1 VINSIDPKDKNPSAI
16 PRISNETQ
24 GMDLTNSER
33 QTLLEFFPEGLIAID
48 LETTGLSPLVDRI
61 IEIAAFKITKN
72 GDSIFTTLIN
82 PEIPIPP
89 HTTAIHNIT
98 NEMIIGAPKLI
109 EVLAELKEFLSER
122 PIVAHN
128 AKFDLGFIVMGLQ
141 REKIKLSSAS
151 IYCSCKISRA
161 IHKEAPNHKLGTL
174 VKELNIPL
182 VNHHRA
188 LDDAYASLK
197 IFIHALEKLKS
208 NRTSEQRKVDLKTHG
223 LVFSLDQFSETK
235 AEELPPH
242 LEELNKLVKE
252 AAVIEIKYTGGTHKH
267 QFRPVKLTSLLNTP
281 DGNILYA
288 RCLLSDI
295 YKSFKLKKISALRH
309 PSAEQIQQW
318 LLKK

>member
-1 VINSIDPKDKNPSAI
+1 MINSDGKSIHSIA
-16 PRISNETQ
+16 RISNDTK
-24 GMDLTNSER
+24 GMDLTNAER
-33 QTLLEFFPEGLIAID
+33 QTVLEFFPDGLIAID

-61 IEIAAFKITKN
+61 IEIAAFKVTKD
-72 GDSIFTTLIN
+72 GDSIYSTLID

-89 HTTAIHNIT
+89 HTTDIHNIT
-98 NEMIIGAPKLI
+98 NEMVIGAPKLI
-109 EVLAELKEFLSER
+109 DVLSELKEFLGEQ

-141 REKIKLSSAS
+141 REKMKLSSAL
-151 IYCSCKISRA
+151 IYCSCKMARVT
-161 IHKEAPNHKLGTL
+161 HKEVQNHKLGTL
-174 VKELNIPL
+174 VQELNIPL

-197 IFIHALEKLKS
+197 IFIHGLERLRPNK
-208 NRTSEQRKVDLKTHG
+208 TPEQQRADLLSHG
-223 LVFSLDQFSETK
+223 LLFSLDQFDELK

-252 AAVIEIKYTGGTHKH
+252 SAVIEIQYSGGNHKH

-288 RCLLSDI
+288 RCLWSDM
-295 YKSFKLKKISALRH
+295 YKSFKLNKITALRH

>member
-1 VINSIDPKDKNPSAI
+1 M
-16 PRISNETQ
+16 E
-24 GMDLTNSER
+24 LTNSER
-33 QTLLEFFPEGLIAID
+33 KTLLEFFPDGLIAID

-61 IEIAAFKITKN
+61 IEIAAFKVTKE

-89 HTTAIHNIT
+89 FTTTIHNIT
-98 NEMIIGAPKLI
+98 DQMVQNAPKLVEI
-109 EVLAELKEFLSER
+109 LPEMKEFLGEL

-141 REKIKLSSAS
+141 REKIKLSSAL
-151 IYCSCKISRA
+151 IYCSCKMSRVV
-161 IHKEAPNHKLGTL
+161 HKEVANHKLGTL
-174 VKELNIPL
+174 VEAFNIPL

-197 IFIHALEKLKS
+197 IFINALERLKPE
-208 NRTSEQRKVDLKTHG
+208 RTLDEQKAQLKAHG
-223 LVFSLDQFSETK
+223 LLFSLDDFDELKT
-235 AEELPPH
+235 EELPTH

-252 AAVIEIKYTGGTHKH
+252 AAVIEIQYTGGNFKH

-288 RCLLSDI
+288 RCLWSDM
-295 YKSFKLKKISALRH
+295 YKSFKLNKITALRH
-309 PSAEQIQQW
+309 PDAEQIQQW
-318 LLKK
+318 LLKKNENK

>member
-1 VINSIDPKDKNPSAI
+1 MINSENKSSLEN
-16 PRISNETQ
+16 PRISLNTK
-24 GMDLTNSER
+24 GMDISNAEL
-33 QTLLEFFPEGLIAID
+33 QTLLHYFPQGLIAID

-61 IEIAAFKITKN
+61 IEIAAFKITSE
-72 GDSIFTTLIN
+72 GASVFSTLID

-89 HTTAIHNIT
+89 HTIAIHNIT
-98 NEMIIGAPKLI
+98 DEMVTGSPKLADI
-109 EVLAELKEFLSER
+109 LPELQHFLADY

-141 REKIKLSSAS
+141 REKIKLSSAL
-151 IYCSCKISRA
+151 IYCSCKLSRIA
-161 IHKEAPNHKLGTL
+161 HKEFANHKLGTL

-197 IFIHALEKLKS
+197 IFIDGLQRLNKEKMNVL
-208 NRTSEQRKVDLKTHG
+208 THG
-223 LVFSLDQFSETK
+223 FLFSLDQFKEIK
-235 AEELPPH
+235 ADELPPH

-252 AAVIEIKYTGGTHKH
+252 SAVIEIQYAGGSYKH

-288 RCLLSDI
+288 RCLWSDI
-295 YKSFKLKKISALRH
+295 YKSFKLKKITALRH
-309 PSAEQIQQW
+309 PDAEKIQQW
-318 LLKK
+318 ILKK

>member
-1 VINSIDPKDKNPSAI
+1 
-16 PRISNETQ
+16 
-24 GMDLTNSER
+24 MDLTNAER
-33 QTLLEFFPEGLIAID
+33 QTVLEFFPDGLIAID

-61 IEIAAFKITKN
+61 IEIAAFKVTKD
-72 GDSIFTTLIN
+72 GDSIYSTLID

-89 HTTAIHNIT
+89 HTTDIHNIT
-98 NEMIIGAPKLI
+98 NEMVIGAPKLI
-109 EVLAELKEFLSER
+109 DVLSELKEFLGEQ

-141 REKIKLSSAS
+141 REKMKLSSAL
-151 IYCSCKISRA
+151 IYCSCKMARVT
-161 IHKEAPNHKLGTL
+161 HKEVQNHKLGTL
-174 VKELNIPL
+174 VQELNIPL

-197 IFIHALEKLKS
+197 IFIHGLERLRPNK
-208 NRTSEQRKVDLKTHG
+208 TPEQQRADLLSHG
-223 LVFSLDQFSETK
+223 LLFSLDQFDELK

-252 AAVIEIKYTGGTHKH
+252 SAVIEIQYSGGNHKH

-288 RCLLSDI
+288 RCLWSDM
-295 YKSFKLKKISALRH
+295 YKSFKLNKITALRH